1 MDTVWM
7 VLGGIAGIALGLGA
21 GFKIGE
27 LVRGRASWIYWLLNV
42 IALVLGVSIA
52 LAGLVFGFGWL
63 VGAALGF
70 EGGVLTGLKY
80 GFGRSVGL
88 WAVHDRLQD
97 TDKNLPRG

>member
-1 MDTVWM
+1 M
-7 VLGGIAGIALGLGA
+7 
-21 GFKIGE
+21 
-27 LVRGRASWIYWLLNV
+27 YWLLNV
-42 IALVLGVSIA
+42 FALILGVSVA

-97 TDKNLPRG
+97 NLPRG